1 MGFEV
6 KWAISV
12 MSMLAQILKE
22 DGRQELEIVMENEH
36 IATAYFQNWV
46 SS

>member
-6 KWAISV
+6 KWSISV
-12 MSMLAQILKE
+12 IFLLAQILKE
-22 DGRQELEIVMENEH
+22 DGRQELEIVMGNEH

>member
-6 KWAISV
+6 KWAIYV
-12 MSMLAQILKE
+12 IFMLAQILRE
-22 DGRQELEIVMENEH
+22 DGRQELKIVMGNEY